1 MNASTPNLAA
11 PAMIRAI
18 RLAVAAIARP
28 SHSDPHRAWRPYTGQ
43 TADMGE
49 VGEEVASAVLS
60 APQTSPAAPGRWGCG
75 RGPRLVRRAAAP
87 PRPGHRHRPAGR
99 PGPGPSRARAQ
110 LVPPNAAAR
119 VPRTRPSGGGAGAV
133 RRVGL
138 PTPWPAG
145 SAAIPDGYR
154 PADKHRPRPARPGA
168 GGHTCI
174 RADHANLDDPTG
186 TAAESG
192 TQALGGT
199 GAHRR
204 PG

>member
-1 MNASTPNLAA
+1 MNASTPNPAA

-60 APQTSPAAPGRWGCG
+60 APETSPAAPGRWGCG
-75 RGPRLVRRAAAP
+75 RGPRPVRRAAAP

-119 VPRTRPSGGGAGAV
+119 VPRTRPSGRRCRCRPPRRSTNGLAGWFG
-133 RRVGL
+133 RD
-138 PTPWPAG
+138 PQW
-145 SAAIPDGYR
+145 YR

-168 GGHTCI
+168 GSHTCI
-174 RADHANLDDPTG
+174 HADHANLDDPTG

-192 TQALGGT
+192 TQA
-199 GAHRR
+199 
-204 PG
+204 